1 MNPKLN
7 LALIFFVPKIDRI
20 SNFIVIHILYGALQF
35 LQLSITHQKF
45 KKDACHNIY
54 AYFFFRRKMLL
65 RKGMPRTG
73 NL

>member
-7 LALIFFVPKIDRI
+7 FFVPKIDRI

-35 LQLSITHQKF
+35 LQLILHIKNL